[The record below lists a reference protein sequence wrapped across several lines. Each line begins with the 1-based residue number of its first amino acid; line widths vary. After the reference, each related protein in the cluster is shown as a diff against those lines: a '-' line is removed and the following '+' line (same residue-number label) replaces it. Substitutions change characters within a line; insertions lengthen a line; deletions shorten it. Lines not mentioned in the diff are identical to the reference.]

1 MAMTATIQ
9 DQARELRKLLSG
21 FQASRVILTANNL
34 KVFDLLTAPRSAA
47 ESAQA
52 LGTDVRATEILLDA
66 LTGLDLLKKSGGKY
80 KNAPIADRLLVSSA
94 PASLAGMVRHMDTL
108 WKNWSALDE
117 VMRTGLPARK
127 ARDHEAFIR
136 AMHSIAFLRAGEVIN
151 ALDLKGVR
159 RALDLGGGPG
169 TYSIELA
176 KRGISVTLFDMP
188 ETITI
193 AKDIVQRTRAKNME
207 FRGGNFLNDP
217 IGCDYDLVFISQIC
231 HSFSEKDNR
240 FIIERSR
247 DAMNAGGRIAIQ
259 EFYIENNRTS
269 PAPSA
274 LFSINMLVNTD
285 AGRCYSPQEI
295 KGWLSDAG
303 FSAVRHKRLQETV
316 IVLGKKK

>member
-1 MAMTATIQ
+1 MKSTIQ
-9 DQARELRKLLSG
+9 DQARELRKLLNG

-34 KVFDLLTAPRSAA
+34 KVFDLLTVPRSAA
-47 ESAQA
+47 ESAQT

-66 LTGLDLLKKSGGKY
+66 LTGLGLLKKSGGRY
-80 KNAPIADRLLVSSA
+80 RNAPVAGRLLISTA
-94 PASLAGMVRHMDTL
+94 PASLAGMVQHMDTL

-117 VMRTGLPARK
+117 VMKTGSPARK
-127 ARDHEAFIR
+127 ARDNEAFIR
-136 AMHSIAFLRAGEVIN
+136 AMHSIAFLRARDVIN

-169 TYSIELA
+169 TYSMELA

-193 AKDIVQRTRAKNME
+193 AKDIVQRSGGKNME

-217 IGCDYDLVFISQIC
+217 IGSNYDLVFISQIS
-231 HSFSEKDNR
+231 HSFSGKENR
-240 FIIERSR
+240 FIMEKSR
-247 DAMNAGGRIAIQ
+247 DALNTGGRIAIQ

-269 PAPSA
+269 PPPSA
-274 LFSINMLVNTD
+274 LFSVNMLVNTD

-303 FSAVRHKRLQETV
+303 FGSIRHKRLQETV
-316 IVLGKKK
+316 LVLGNK

>member
-1 MAMTATIQ
+1 MTSTIQ
-9 DQARELRKLLSG
+9 DQVRELRKLLSG
-21 FQASRVILTANNL
+21 FQASRVILTANNFMI
-34 KVFDLLTAPRSAA
+34 FDLLISSRSAA

-66 LTGLDLLKKSGGKY
+66 LTGLGLLKKSRGKY
-80 KNAPIADRLLVSSA
+80 RNAPIANRLLVSNA
-94 PASLAGMVRHMDTL
+94 PASMAWMIQHVDTL

-117 VMRTGLPARK
+117 VMKTGSPARK

-136 AMHSIAFLRAGEVIN
+136 AMHSIAFLRAGDVVN
-151 ALDLKGVR
+151 TLDLKGVR

-169 TYSIELA
+169 TYSLELA

-193 AKDIVQRTRAKNME
+193 AKDIVQRSGGKNME
-207 FRGGNFLNDP
+207 FTGGNFLDDP
-217 IGCDYDLVFISQIC
+217 IGSGYDLIFISQIC
-231 HSFSEKDNR
+231 HSFSEKNNR
-240 FIIERSR
+240 FIIDKSR
-247 DAMNAGGRIAIQ
+247 DALNAGGKIAIQ

-274 LFSINMLVNTD
+274 LFSVNMLVNTD

-295 KGWLSDAG
+295 KEWLSDAG

>member
-1 MAMTATIQ
+1 MTSTIQ
-9 DQARELRKLLSG
+9 DQASELRKLLSG

-66 LTGLDLLKKSGGKY
+66 LTGLGLLKKSGGKY
-80 KNAPIADRLLVSSA
+80 KNAPIANRLLISTA
-94 PASLAGMVRHMDTL
+94 PASLAGMVRHVDTL

-117 VMRTGLPARK
+117 VMKTGLPARK

-136 AMHSIAFLRAGEVIN
+136 AMHSIAFLRAKDVIN
-151 ALDLKGVR
+151 ELDLKGVR

-169 TYSIELA
+169 TYGMELA

-188 ETITI
+188 ETIAI
-193 AKDIVQRTRAKNME
+193 AKDIVQRSRAKNME
-207 FRGGNFLNDP
+207 FMGGNFLNDH
-217 IGCDYDLVFISQIC
+217 IGSGYDLIFISQIS
-231 HSFSEKDNR
+231 HSFSGKDNR
-240 FIIERSR
+240 FIIEKSR
-247 DAMNAGGRIAIQ
+247 DALNAGGKIAIQ
-259 EFYIENNRTS
+259 EFFIEHDRTK

-274 LFSINMLVNTD
+274 LFSVNMLVNTD